1 MISQTSYN
9 DSLWGLGLEIDSL
22 SVMLILFTRDFPGS
36 PVVKTAMVKTSL
48 QDPQVQSLVW
58 ELRSHIL
65 WGGKKKK
72 LFTTSGQFLFNQK
85 LYVFKACMCI
95 YVLSLSS
102 VYNSLQSYGL

>member
-1 MISQTSYN
+1 MISQTSSN
-9 DSLWGLGLEIDSL
+9 DSPWGLGLETDSL

-48 QDPQVQSLVW
+48 QGPHVQSLVW

-65 WGGKKKK
+65 WGGKKK
-72 LFTTSGQFLFNQK
+72 LFTTSGQFIFNQK
-85 LYVFKACMCI
+85 LYVFKACMCM
-95 YVLSLSS
+95 YVLSLSG

>member
-48 QDPQVQSLVW
+48 QGPQVQSLVW

-65 WGGKKKK
+65 WGGQKKNYLQHQDNFFLTKNYMFSS
-72 LFTTSGQFLFNQK
+72 LVCVYMCSVSQVSTT
-85 LYVFKACMCI
+85 
-95 YVLSLSS
+95 
-102 VYNSLQSYGL
+102 LQSYGL